1 MTLSASVIDAFWSFA
16 PWLLAA
22 QPSSVTERSS
32 MFKLGSYVGWLI
44 GNFGLYFLALALLVG
59 LVWLWLS
66 KRK

>member
-1 MTLSASVIDAFWSFA
+1 
-16 PWLLAA
+16 
-22 QPSSVTERSS
+22 